1 MVNADNN
8 VKAILNA
15 LENGEFYSSCGPEIK
30 DFYVDDEGKAH
41 VECSQCKEVVF
52 CCDMKP
58 SRKVIAK
65 DAPVTEAVY
74 DLKDDYS
81 YIRIYVEDFEGRRAW
96 TNPIF
101 LED

>member
-1 MVNADNN
+1 M
-8 VKAILNA
+8 
-15 LENGEFYSSCGPEIK
+15 
-30 DFYVDDEGKAH
+30 
-41 VECSQCKEVVF
+41 ECSECKEVVF